1 MLRSPFYLL
10 FCTKSSTCSIY
21 FCART
26 RFFCYTQKPFCLFIN
41 FANWFFVFSVNPFLP
56 LVTFLHFIVAIWRVY
71 VTFPALFLSILY
83 VNSIYHSK
91 QHFWFLFRP
100 IYYFCFI
107 VTDHCDKKA
116 GLSLLSVQKNPFSLS
131 SFSHLLPFLQNYIF
145 LLCSSYFKCIDTQYP
160 AAGTDRRFF
169 VLFQIIHIQ

>member
-56 LVTFLHFIVAIWRVY
+56 LVTFLHFIVVIWRVY

-91 QHFWFLFRP
+91 QHFWFLFLQ
-100 IYYFCFI
+100 ISYFCFI
-107 VTDHCDKKA
+107 VTDYYNKKA
-116 GLSLLSVQKNPFSLS
+116 YLSLLCVRKKSFFAFIIFLYSVFV
-131 SFSHLLPFLQNYIF
+131 QNYTF
-145 LLCSSYFKCIDTQYP
+145 LLWFTI
-160 AAGTDRRFF
+160 F
-169 VLFQIIHIQ
+169 